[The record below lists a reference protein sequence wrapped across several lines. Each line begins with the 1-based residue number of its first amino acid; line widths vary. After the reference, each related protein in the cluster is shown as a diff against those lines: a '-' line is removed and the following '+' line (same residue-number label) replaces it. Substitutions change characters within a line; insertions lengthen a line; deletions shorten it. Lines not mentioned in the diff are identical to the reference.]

1 MPLPV
6 GVSIALVI
14 HSFEGSTIALA
25 IHSLEGSTIALAIH
39 SLDPRWGFQRLV
51 RGAHP
56 TELCE
61 KDTEF

>member
-25 IHSLEGSTIALAIH
+25 IHSL
-39 SLDPRWGFQRLV
+39 DPRWGFQRLV
-51 RGAHP
+51 RRRLAIALVFHSLEGS
-56 TELCE
+56 LSR
-61 KDTEF
+61 